1 VHVFALQV
9 LTPSSPSTA
18 SKTDELVDE
27 IITHIAS
34 FEPGSVFFKGVF
46 WPVFLAGAAATN
58 ERQREFIRETLR
70 NIWKLLPQFNVKS
83 AGVVLEA
90 MWRDGK
96 GNWKERLAR
105 TGSDY
110 LFI

>member
-1 VHVFALQV
+1 V
-9 LTPSSPSTA
+9 LNPSSPSVV
-18 SKTDELVDE
+18 SKTDELVGE
-27 IITHIAS
+27 IVAHIAG

-58 ERQREFIRETLR
+58 ERQREFIRERLR

-90 MWRDGK
+90 MWRDG
-96 GNWKERLAR
+96 
-105 TGSDY
+105 
-110 LFI
+110 

>member
-1 VHVFALQV
+1 MHILALQV
-9 LTPSSPSTA
+9 LTPSSPSA
-18 SKTDELVDE
+18 VPKTDELVDE
-27 IITHIAS
+27 IITHITS

-58 ERQREFIRETLR
+58 ERQRKFVRETLK
-70 NIWKLLPQFNVKS
+70 NIWELLPQFNVKS
-83 AGVVLEA
+83 AGVLLEA
-90 MWRDGK
+90 MWKDGE
-96 GNWKERLAR
+96 GSWKERLAR